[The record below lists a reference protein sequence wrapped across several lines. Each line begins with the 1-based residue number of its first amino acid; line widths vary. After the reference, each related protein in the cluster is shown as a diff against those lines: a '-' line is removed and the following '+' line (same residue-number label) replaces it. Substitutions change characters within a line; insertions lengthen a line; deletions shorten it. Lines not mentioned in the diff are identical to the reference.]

1 MFSILFALSIMLW
14 MWAAV
19 MRHAVVVMAA
29 SASPAQQRVYLGMAV
44 GAGAAVLLALL
55 AKMLPLSLLTAGWS
69 QERLADV
76 VSSSALVACV
86 AVVMALWRAHYLFPR
101 LVASGKPDSAK
112 AAQKEDAK

>member
-1 MFSILFALSIMLW
+1 MFFILFALSIMLW

-19 MRHAVVVMAA
+19 MRHAVVAMAA

-44 GAGAAVLLALL
+44 GAGTAVLLALL

-76 VSSSALVACV
+76 VSSSVLVACV
-86 AVVMALWRAHYLFPR
+86 VVVMALWRSHYLLSQ
-101 LVASGKPDSAK
+101 LVVGGKSGKANTFQRK
-112 AAQKEDAK
+112 DAK